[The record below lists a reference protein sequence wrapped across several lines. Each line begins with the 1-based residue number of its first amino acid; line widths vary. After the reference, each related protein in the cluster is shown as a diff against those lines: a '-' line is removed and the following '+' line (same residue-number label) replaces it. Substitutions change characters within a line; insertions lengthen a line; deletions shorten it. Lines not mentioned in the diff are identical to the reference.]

1 MKKYELPKLDYEY
14 SALEPVISAKI
25 MELHHSKHHAAYVKN
40 ANAAIEKLEKGEGN
54 AATLKSL
61 SFNLNG
67 HILHEL
73 FWKNMRPPKDKNMP
87 TGKIAEA
94 INKNFG
100 SFENFRKQ
108 FEEAANT
115 VEGSGWATLS
125 SDGQGNLFVMQIEK
139 HNLMHLAG
147 FTPILVLDVWEHSF
161 YLQYENR
168 KAEFVSNFW
177 KVINWNDVS
186 GRL

>member
-14 SALEPVISAKI
+14 DALEPIISKRI
-25 MELHHSKHHAAYVKN
+25 MELHHDKHHAGYVKN
-40 ANAAIEKLEKGEGN
+40 ANAAIEKLENGEGN

-67 HILHEL
+67 HFMHEI
-73 FWKNMRPPKDKNMP
+73 FWKNMHAPKDDNVP
-87 TGKIAEA
+87 NAKINEA
-94 INKNFG
+94 IEKSFG
-100 SFENFRKQ
+100 SFDNFKKQ

-115 VEGSGWATLS
+115 VEGSGWAALVK
-125 SDGQGNLFVMQIEK
+125 DDENNLFVIQIEK

-147 FTPILVLDVWEHSF
+147 FKPILVLDVWEHAF
-161 YLQYENR
+161 YLQYENK

-177 KVINWNDVS
+177 KVVNWDDVS
-186 GRL
+186 SRL